1 MFGAARR
8 FWCGREQAVE
18 WRRGAAALALRP
30 RDGTVENAERR
41 QPRLAAAVIA
51 AVRVDVEHPAAR
63 GVDSRDVP
71 ERWRRLLLHEP
82 QPVRSREHRARVRVL
97 LPSLGKEAADRVA
110 PILAPPGTQGPFAD
124 TDTYSSASRDRDKER
139 S

>member
-1 MFGAARR
+1 MER
-8 FWCGREQAVE
+8 
-18 WRRGAAALALRP
+18 RRGAAALALRP
-30 RDGTVENAERR
+30 RDGIVENVERR

-63 GVDSRDVP
+63 GAESRDVP

-82 QPVRSREHRARVRVL
+82 QPLRSREHRARARVL

-110 PILAPPGTQGPFAD
+110 PILAPQAHGRSIHRYGYLQQRLTRPGQGAVVAQ
-124 TDTYSSASRDRDKER
+124 TRRWS
-139 S
+139 